1 MKKIFLFLLLT
12 GSLFSQEINSEYFR
26 INGEVYFS
34 FANPGRALL
43 DELTTV
49 VSLDYANTDSVR
61 AYANRQQFEKFKRFL
76 LPFKHLPHPGDV
88 KDVKMSN
95 NPEGLEAWDAYPTY
109 EAYVAMMQGFA
120 QSYPSICRL
129 VDAGSSVLGRK
140 IYFVVISDS
149 VYIREPEP
157 QLMYTSSM
165 HGDETTGYV
174 LMLRLIDSLL
184 TSYGTNPRITNL
196 VNQTEIWINPL
207 ANPDGTYRT
216 GNHTVSGARRYN
228 NNNVDINRNFP
239 DPAAGEHP
247 DGNAWQPETIVM
259 MNIAKAN
266 KFVLSANFHGGAEV
280 VNYPWDTWVR
290 RAADDQWWQFVSHM
304 YADTAQAY
312 SPSNYMSGFNDG
324 ITNGYDWYRITG
336 GRQDYMNYFMR
347 CREVTLEISNTKLLS
362 ASLLPA
368 HWEYNKRSLLNYLEN
383 ALYGIHGRI
392 STGPNLYDLLIRTN
406 IKIAGL
412 DIDNSDIYADSA
424 NMGYYVRMLA
434 PGTYTVQFIPQDTLF
449 PTALEMQFS
458 NITVSNFNRTVLDI
472 IVPIP
477 LSPVELTSFTG
488 VQNQNGITLKWST
501 ASEENNRGF
510 EIQRAAPVQTMHASS
525 SQHTSPVQTMHASS
539 LPGEWT
545 ILSFISGNGT
555 TADASSYIY
564 TDLTP
569 AAGKNLYRLRQID
582 FDGTETFSPVIE
594 VEFGLPAEFYVS
606 DNYPNPFNPSTQ
618 FTVSLP
624 SESKVLLSLYSLS
637 GELVSS
643 TDFGTRPAGLSQ
655 LNLEAAGLVSG
666 AYFYTIQA
674 GEYTK
679 TGKITLLK

>member
-12 GSLFSQEINSEYFR
+12 ASLFSQEITSEYFR
-26 INGEVYFS
+26 VNGEVYFT
-34 FANPGRALL
+34 FANPGRAVL

-49 VSLDYANTDSVR
+49 ISLDYADADSVR
-61 AYANRQQFEKFKRFL
+61 AYANEKEFERFRRFAI
-76 LPFKHLPHPGDV
+76 PFRHLPHPGDV
-88 KDVKMSN
+88 KDVRMSN
-95 NPEGLEAWDAYPTY
+95 TLEGMEAWDAYPTY
-109 EAYVAMMQGFA
+109 DAYVAMMQGFA
-120 QSYPSICRL
+120 QNYPSICRL
-129 VDAGSSVLGRK
+129 VDAGNTILGRK
-140 IYFVVISDS
+140 IYFVVISAS
-149 VYIREPEP
+149 VQLREPEP

-165 HGDETTGYV
+165 HGDEITGYV

-184 TSYGTNPRITNL
+184 TSYGTDPKITNL
-196 VNQTEIWINPL
+196 INQTEIWINPL

-216 GNHTVSGARRYN
+216 GNHTVSGARRGN
-228 NNNVDINRNFP
+228 NNNIDINRNFP

-290 RAADDQWWQFVSHM
+290 RAADDQWWQFVAHM

-383 ALYGIHGRI
+383 ALYGIHGRV
-392 STGPNLYDLLIRTN
+392 STGNNLYDLLIRTN
-406 IKIAGL
+406 IKITGL

-449 PTALEMQFS
+449 PTALHMQFP

-488 VQNQNGITLKWST
+488 LQNQNGITLKWTT

-510 EIQRAAPVQTMHASS
+510 EIQHAAPVE
-525 SQHTSPVQTMHASS
+525 TMHASS
-539 LPGEWT
+539 LPDDWVT
-545 ILSFISGNGT
+545 ISFINGNGT
-555 TADASSYIY
+555 TADVSSYIY
-564 TDLTP
+564 TDNAPLN
-569 AAGKNLYRLRQID
+569 GKNHYRLRQID

-594 VEFGLPAEFYVS
+594 VEFELPAEFYVS

-618 FTVSLP
+618 FTISLP
-624 SESKVLLSLYSLS
+624 SESRVTLSIYSLS
-637 GELVSS
+637 GELVRIV
-643 TDFGTRPAGLSQ
+643 DFGMRTAGLSQ
-655 LNLEAAGLVSG
+655 LNLEAAGLGSG
-666 AYFYTIQA
+666 AYFYTIRA
-674 GEYTK
+674 GENTK
-679 TGKITLLK
+679 SGKITLLK

>member
-1 MKKIFLFLLLT
+1 MKKLFLFLLLT
-12 GSLFSQEINSEYFR
+12 GSLLSQDLNSEYFR
-26 INGEVYFS
+26 QNGEVYFS
-34 FANPGRALL
+34 FGNPGRAVL

-49 VSLDYANTDSVR
+49 ISLDNANADSVW
-61 AYANRQQFEKFKRFL
+61 AYANEKEFERFRRFAI
-76 LPFKHLPHPGDV
+76 PFKHLPHLGDV
-88 KDVKMSN
+88 KDVKMSTTL
-95 NPEGLEAWDAYPTY
+95 EGMEAWDAYPTY

-120 QSYPSICRL
+120 QNFPSICRL
-129 VDAGSSVLGRK
+129 VDAGNTILGRK
-140 IYFVVISDS
+140 IYFVVISDN
-149 VYIREPEP
+149 VYTREPEP
-157 QLMYTSSM
+157 QLQYSSSM
-165 HGDETTGYV
+165 HGDEITGYV

-184 TSYGTNPRITNL
+184 TTYATNPRIANL
-196 VNQTEIWINPL
+196 VNSTEIWINPL
-207 ANPDGTYRT
+207 ANPDGTYRS
-216 GNHTVSGARRYN
+216 GNHTVSGARRGN
-228 NNNVDINRNFP
+228 NNNIDINRNFP

-312 SPSNYMSGFNDG
+312 SPASYMSGFNDG

-347 CREVTLEISNTKLLS
+347 CREVTIEISNTKLIS

-383 ALYGIHGRI
+383 ALYGIHGFV
-392 STGPNLYDLLIRTN
+392 SAGAHPVDYLIRTN
-406 IKIAGL
+406 IKINGL

-424 NMGYYVRMLA
+424 SLGYYVRMLA

-449 PTALEMQFS
+449 PTALPMQFS

-488 VQNQNGITLKWST
+488 MQNEQGITLKWLT

-510 EIQRAAPVQTMHASS
+510 EIERSAPGST
-525 SQHTSPVQTMHASS
+525 
-539 LPGEWT
+539 EWNS
-545 ILSFISGNGT
+545 LSFITGRGT
-555 TADASSYIY
+555 TTELSSYIY
-564 TDLTP
+564 TDNAP
-569 AAGKNLYRLRQID
+569 AQGVNLYRLRQID
-582 FDGTETFSPVIE
+582 YDGSENYSPVIE
-594 VEFGLPAEFYVS
+594 VEFELPAEFYVS

-624 SESKVLLSLYSLS
+624 SESRVVLTLYSLS
-637 GELVSS
+637 GEAVRRV
-643 TDFGTRPAGLSQ
+643 DFGMRPAGLSQ

-666 AYFYTIQA
+666 AYFYTIRA
-674 GEYTK
+674 GENTK
-679 TGKITLLK
+679 SGKITLLK